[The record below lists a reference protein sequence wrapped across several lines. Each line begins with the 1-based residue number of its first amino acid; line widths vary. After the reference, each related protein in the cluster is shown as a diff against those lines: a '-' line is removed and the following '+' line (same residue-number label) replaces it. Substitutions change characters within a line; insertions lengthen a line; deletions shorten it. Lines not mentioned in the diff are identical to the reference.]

1 MKIFAKR
8 HGFISFNKK
17 LRHIR
22 RLRIK
27 NNY

>member
-17 LRHIR
+17 IR
-22 RLRIK
+22 NIRTLHLK
-27 NNY
+27 NS